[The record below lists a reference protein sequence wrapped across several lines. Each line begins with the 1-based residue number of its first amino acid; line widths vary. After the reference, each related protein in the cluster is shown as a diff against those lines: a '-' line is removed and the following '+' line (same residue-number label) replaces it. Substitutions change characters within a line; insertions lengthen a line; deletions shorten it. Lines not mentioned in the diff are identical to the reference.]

1 MRRPCEFLLP
11 EWPAP
16 AGIRALATT
25 RVGGFSTGSYA
36 ELNLGAHI
44 GDDAGTVQRNR
55 EVLRHDARLPTMPVW
70 LEQVHGTV
78 VADLDRLPAGGTPP
92 RADAAIASLP
102 DRLCAV
108 MTADCLPLL
117 FCTRD
122 GRRVAAAHAGWRG
135 LCDGV
140 IEATLAALFS
150 SPDSRSPD
158 SPSPGDVLVWLGPAI
173 GPSAFEVGPEVR
185 AAFLA
190 RHADDASCFRPGQGD
205 RWLGDLF
212 ALARRRLNRAGV
224 TAIYGGGVCTVSD
237 PARFFSHRR
246 DGVSGRMATL
256 IWRETV

>member
-25 RVGGFSTGSYA
+25 RIGGFSAGPYA
-36 ELNLGAHI
+36 ELNLGTHV

-55 EVLRHDARLPTMPVW
+55 EVLCHDARLPAMPVW
-70 LEQVHGTV
+70 LEQMHGTV
-78 VADLDRLPAGGTPP
+78 VADLDHLPAGAPPP

-102 DRLCAV
+102 DRLCTV

-117 FCTRD
+117 FCSRD
-122 GRRVAAAHAGWRG
+122 GRRIAAAHAGWRG

-140 IEATLAALFS
+140 IEATLAALCR
-150 SPDSRSPD
+150 P
-158 SPSPGDVLVWLGPAI
+158 PGGPAVADVLVWLGPAI

-185 AAFLA
+185 AAFLD
-190 RHADDASCFRPGQGD
+190 RHAGDADCFRPGQGD

-224 TAIYGGGVCTVSD
+224 TAIYGGGLCTVSD
-237 PARFFSHRR
+237 PGRFFSHRR

-256 IWRETV
+256 IWRQAV